1 MKFTPKDKR
10 IEEIFSNRNRYEVP
24 NFQRDFS
31 WKNEQYTDFINDI
44 KTSIGLRYDEKDDK
58 IMYNSEALEYFFGTL
73 LLVGDETKA
82 DVEKPYIVI
91 DGQQRLT
98 TMTLFLTAIKSII
111 DNYNNDCTKDQY
123 SHVYDEKLVFDY
135 TVYGKSEKKIR
146 LVNKVLDP
154 VLPFDILNIPPY
166 GEMESN
172 PSNTSQKVL
181 LESYNIIREKLS
193 KNKILENLGLNTNRE
208 WDDLEYIKCID
219 MLGQQLLNST
229 VICIY
234 SVSSEDINTIYQN
247 FNSKGLKL
255 NDVDLIK
262 SKLFEK
268 LGDTHEQT
276 SKLWS
281 HITDTVHKIDDQAQ
295 DYFYYFFNACG
306 ISANKTKLFKTF
318 SENYRED
325 QYTDFLRLCSKYVD
339 YYRIICKPEDS
350 DTVCGKENY
359 FNQDDNYIVKEN
371 LDILYLSGYSQFR
384 MAFLSLFQ
392 ALSDGKIKNKDFKYF
407 VSLITNY
414 NVLNSIKTKGDGSKT
429 NTNTK
434 VYRKIS
440 NIFRKEKINIADAK
454 SEVKGLLDEVKPS
467 KPSVLN
473 SQKVFYTGQ
482 KDKSQND
489 TKARRL
495 TKHILVNLEISRRRK
510 TSENTAN
517 KALKPI
523 YDYSIE
529 HIIDKKDQV
538 DNVLQIGNLIL
549 LEQSVHTSSTNKKK
563 MYMKSE
569 VHLIK
574 DLLAD
579 FDIDT
584 FNSKNIKQRQ
594 KDLLSEYYDFVTKDN
609 MK

>member
-229 VICIY
+229 V
-234 SVSSEDINTIYQN
+234 
-247 FNSKGLKL
+247 
-255 NDVDLIK
+255 
-262 SKLFEK
+262 
-268 LGDTHEQT
+268 
-276 SKLWS
+276 
-281 HITDTVHKIDDQAQ
+281 
-295 DYFYYFFNACG
+295 
-306 ISANKTKLFKTF
+306 
-318 SENYRED
+318 
-325 QYTDFLRLCSKYVD
+325 
-339 YYRIICKPEDS
+339 
-350 DTVCGKENY
+350 
-359 FNQDDNYIVKEN
+359 
-371 LDILYLSGYSQFR
+371 
-384 MAFLSLFQ
+384 
-392 ALSDGKIKNKDFKYF
+392 
-407 VSLITNY
+407 
-414 NVLNSIKTKGDGSKT
+414 
-429 NTNTK
+429 
-434 VYRKIS
+434 
-440 NIFRKEKINIADAK
+440 
-454 SEVKGLLDEVKPS
+454 
-467 KPSVLN
+467 
-473 SQKVFYTGQ
+473 
-482 KDKSQND
+482 
-489 TKARRL
+489 
-495 TKHILVNLEISRRRK
+495 
-510 TSENTAN
+510 
-517 KALKPI
+517 
-523 YDYSIE
+523 
-529 HIIDKKDQV
+529 
-538 DNVLQIGNLIL
+538 
-549 LEQSVHTSSTNKKK
+549 
-563 MYMKSE
+563 
-569 VHLIK
+569 
-574 DLLAD
+574 
-579 FDIDT
+579 
-584 FNSKNIKQRQ
+584 
-594 KDLLSEYYDFVTKDN
+594 
-609 MK
+609 